1 MYVAVTIKLV
11 TRFLADRRTAE
22 GIRRFRRPKSLDG
35 QIETDMTRINWALA
49 EAVDALEMTDVSPDL
64 IRFAHSYKLPTV
76 ELYNHRFRT
85 TNNRSGQKNFK
96 TELFES
102 FRPGAEITF
111 PVLVASK
118 HALGDSASKGR
129 PPTEEELKEI
139 MNLIGKTLGLSP
151 WGSKFGFGRFKVKS
165 IKAVTG

>member
-49 EAVDALEMTDVSPDL
+49 EAVSALNMTEVSPDL

-76 ELYNHRFRT
+76 ELYNHRWRT
-85 TNNRSGQKNFK
+85 TNKRTGQKQLK
-96 TELFES
+96 TEMFES

-118 HALGDSASKGR
+118 HAPGEACDGR
-129 PPTEEELKEI
+129 PPTIEELYQI
-139 MNLIGKTLGLSP
+139 LDLVGKTLGLSP

-165 IKAVTG
+165 VKPVSG